1 MVRSVLVIPGLVGQ
15 PGESSATIALP
26 NLAPLAAESDVVPL
40 APETPEGLRE
50 AAWLGLNPAEHPVA
64 DGPLLVAGLGEK
76 PPERAVCLVAT
87 WGTLGATLAEA
98 PRMEPHEEAE
108 ASAAMRRLQTP
119 RLFWLTGEQP
129 HNALVWLDGPIE
141 FSTTPFDQAV
151 GYEYQT
157 QWPAGDGEQVLRQF
171 IEDSH
176 EVLSALEFNQRRQDA
191 GAPPVDVVWPW
202 GQGWMPRMPNL
213 ALRYPPATVQTD
225 SLRVRGLCR
234 LTGLTSKRAL
244 SRGFGDDWA
253 FVKDLSPTSLVVIEA
268 FATLRRAGRAEEL
281 GWLGKRLD
289 THLFDLFRPLP
300 PSAGS
305 HLVILSPSDTGP
317 GLMLERSADSRGGT
331 TPFDERALEDA
342 GRAGRTTWD
351 VVARVMRSWT
361 S

>member
-1 MVRSVLVIPGLVGQ
+1 MLRTILVVPGLVGQ
-15 PGESSATIALP
+15 PGEFSATSSLP
-26 NLAPLAAESDVVPL
+26 NLASLAAESDVSRLGQEP
-40 APETPEGLRE
+40 PEGLRQ
-50 AAWLGLNPAEHPVA
+50 ASWLGLDPASHTVA

-87 WGTLGATLAEA
+87 WGTLGSTLADA
-98 PRMEPHEEAE
+98 PLLEPHEEAE
-108 ASAAMRRLQTP
+108 ASSAMRRLQTT

-129 HNALVWLDGPIE
+129 HNALVWLDGPID
-141 FSTTPFDQAV
+141 FATIPFEEAV
-151 GYEYQT
+151 GHEYQT
-157 QWPAGDGEQVLRQF
+157 QWPSGDGEQVLRQF

-176 EVLSALEFNQRRQDA
+176 ELLSALEFNRRRQDA
-191 GAPPVDVVWPW
+191 GIPSVDVVWPW
-202 GQGWMPRMPNL
+202 GQGWIPRMPNL
-213 ALRYPPATVQTD
+213 ALRYPPVTVHTD

-244 SRGFGDDWA
+244 PRGLGDDWG
-253 FVKDLSPTSLVVIEA
+253 FVRDLGSTSLVVIEA
-268 FATLRRAGRAEEL
+268 FATLRREGRWEEL
-281 GWLGKRLD
+281 EWLAKRLD
-289 THLFDLFRPLP
+289 THLFDMFRPLRS
-300 PSAGS
+300 SAGS